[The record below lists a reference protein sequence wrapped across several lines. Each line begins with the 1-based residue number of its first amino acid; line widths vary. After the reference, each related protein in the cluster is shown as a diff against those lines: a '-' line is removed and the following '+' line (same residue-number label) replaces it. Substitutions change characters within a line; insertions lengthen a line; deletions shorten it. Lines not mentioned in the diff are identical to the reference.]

1 MLTGIKNLRVKNTL
15 SSLITSSLTLLFFAS
30 TCLGAGGDIMV
41 HWKGGLRLE
50 SKDKQIKLKIGGRIQ
65 HDFGFFSEDSG
76 IRTTIGPLS
85 DGTEPRRARIYLSG
99 TLHKHVDFKAQ
110 YDFASGDAVFKDVY
124 VGLGGVTG
132 LGKIRVG
139 HLREPFSLEEHTS
152 SNDITFMERALPNIF
167 SPSRN
172 MGIKVSNH
180 YDNKVS
186 WGLGLFRNT
195 DNFAESTG
203 DGDVNVTARLTG
215 TPWYK
220 EKGKQA
226 VHLGLSVSHRSPSN
240 PSFRYRQRPEAH
252 LLPRFVDTGSITSST
267 ANLVS
272 PEFAWVY
279 GPVSIQTEY
288 VHTKLDSVSG
298 IGNPSFHGYYLQGSY
313 FLTGEYRNYRAS
325 EGAFKGI
332 KPLKKFNIDNGT
344 PGAWEVAVRLSSI
357 DLNDATISGGKLD
370 DITLGLNWYL
380 NPNARGMWNFIR
392 ADISAVGVA
401 NLFQMRLQLNF

>member
-1 MLTGIKNLRVKNTL
+1 MLIRIKKSRGKRTL
-15 SSLITSSLTLLFFAS
+15 NYLLTSSLTLFCFS
-30 TCLGAGGDIMV
+30 GTCLGADGDIKV
-41 HWKGGLRLE
+41 YWKGGLRLE
-50 SKDKQIKLKIGGRIQ
+50 SKDKQVKLKLGGRIQ
-65 HDFGFFSEDSG
+65 HDFGFFSEDLG
-76 IRTTIGPLS
+76 IQTTIGPLS
-85 DGTEPRRARIYLSG
+85 NGTEPRRARIYLSG

-110 YDFASGDAVFKDVY
+110 YDFAGGDAVFKDVY
-124 VGLGGVTG
+124 VGLSGVPG

-139 HLREPFSLEEHTS
+139 HLKEPFSLEQYTS
-152 SNDITFMERALPNIF
+152 SNNITFMERALPNIF

-180 YDNKVS
+180 YDNKVT

-195 DNFAESTG
+195 DDFAESRG
-203 DGDVNVTARLTG
+203 DGDVNATARLTG
-215 TPWYK
+215 IPWYQ

-252 LLPRFVDTGSITSST
+252 LLPRFVDTGSITSSS

-279 GPVSIQTEY
+279 GPASIQTEY
-288 VHTKLDSVSG
+288 VHVELNSVSEVG
-298 IGNPSFHGYYLQGSY
+298 HPSFHGYYLQGSY

-332 KPLKKFNIDNGT
+332 KPLKKVNIDDRAL
-344 PGAWEVAVRLSSI
+344 GAWEIAVRLSSI
-357 DLNDATISGGKLD
+357 DLNDTTISGGKLD
-370 DITLGLNWYL
+370 DVTLGLNWYL
-380 NPNARGMWNFIR
+380 NSNARVMWNYIR
-392 ADISAVGVA
+392 AEISTVGKA

>member
-1 MLTGIKNLRVKNTL
+1 MLIRIKNLRGKKTL
-15 SSLITSSLTLLFFAS
+15 NNLLTSSLTLL
-30 TCLGAGGDIMV
+30 CLAGICLAADGDIKV

-76 IRTTIGPLS
+76 VRTTIGPLA

-99 TLHKHVDFKAQ
+99 TLYKHVDFKAQ
-110 YDFASGDAVFKDVY
+110 YDFAGGDAVFKDVY
-124 VGLGGVTG
+124 VGLGGVPG
-132 LGKIRVG
+132 IGKIRVG

-152 SNDITFMERALPNIF
+152 SNNITFMERALPNIF

-180 YDNKVS
+180 YDNKIS
-186 WGLGLFRNT
+186 WGVGLFQNT

-203 DGDVNVTARLTG
+203 DGDVNATARLTG

-226 VHLGLSVSHRSPSN
+226 VHLGLSISHRSPSN

-252 LLPRFVDTGSITSST
+252 LLPRFVDTGNITSSS
-267 ANLVS
+267 ADLVS
-272 PEFAWVY
+272 PEFALVF
-279 GPVSIQTEY
+279 GPASIQTEY
-288 VHTKLDSVSG
+288 VHAKLDLVSG

-313 FLTGEYRNYRAS
+313 FLTGEHRNYRAS

-332 KPLKKFNIDNGT
+332 KPLKKVNIDNGT
-344 PGAWEVAVRLSSI
+344 GAWEVAVRLSSI
-357 DLNDATISGGKLD
+357 DLNDDTISGGRLD
-370 DITLGLNWYL
+370 DVTLGLNWYL
-380 NPNARGMWNFIR
+380 NPNARVMWNYIR
-392 ADISAVGVA
+392 ADISTVGKA